1 MLYAER
7 SEKTHLISQQQ
18 SNHQLPTKNNSNNN
32 ELTFRFEK
40 THR

>member
-18 SNHQLPTKNNSNNN
+18 SNHQLPTKKQ
-32 ELTFRFEK
+32 FK
-40 THR
+40 QQ